1 MRSRQTRTG
10 VRQAMVAAAL
20 LLGCAH
26 PPPAPIASEQGE
38 ERRLAGANGWL
49 LGSSLGIGPAPPVV
63 FLHGVGGNHHLFD
76 SELTEFR
83 AGRRVLA
90 FDQRGCGGSAD
101 APGGNY
107 DLDTRVRDLAMV
119 LDVVHFETVV
129 LVGHGTGV
137 QVVARY
143 AERNP
148 ARVLGL
154 VLVNP
159 VSGNAEAARIAD
171 LPGPAFRRAIDRW
184 RGPLLDGAR
193 PETREKVLASLQ
205 VARTPA
211 MRAMLADAAAKDLP
225 ASLAAYPGPVLV
237 LAVPDEPVP
246 GPLRAGIE
254 VRRLSGGSHWSP
266 LDAPDEVNTALR
278 EFLRPVDAAAGSR
291 RKSGTSQ

>member
-1 MRSRQTRTG
+1 
-10 VRQAMVAAAL
+10 MVAAAL

-26 PPPAPIASEQGE
+26 PPPAPVSSDLGE

-49 LGSSLGIGPAPPVV
+49 LGSSLGLGPAPPVV

-76 SELTEFR
+76 PQLAEFR
-83 AGRRVLA
+83 SGRRVLA

-107 DLDTRVRDLAMV
+107 DLDTRVRDLGMV
-119 LDVVHFETVV
+119 LDAVHLDTVV
-129 LVGHGTGV
+129 LVGHGTGA

-159 VSGNAEAARIAD
+159 VSGNAEAARVAD
-171 LPGPAFRRAIDRW
+171 LSEPEFRPAIDRW
-184 RGPLLDGAR
+184 LGTLLEGAK
-193 PETREKVLASLQ
+193 PETREKVLASVQL
-205 VARTPA
+205 ARIPA
-211 MRAMLADAAAKDLP
+211 MRAMLADAAARDLT

-237 LAVPDEPVP
+237 LAAPDEAVP
-246 GPLRAGIE
+246 GPLRPGIE
-254 VRRLSGGSHWSP
+254 VRRLSGGSHWST
-266 LDAPDEVNTALR
+266 LDAPAEVNTALR
-278 EFLRPVDAAAGSR
+278 EFLRSADAGSQR
-291 RKSGTSQ
+291 RSGMAR